1 MVNASM
7 SIRENKQEK
16 INMTESKDFAALP
29 VKDWQ
34 VARSL
39 VEPLYDGQ
47 FLNSGESRLAH
58 SDGMA
63 SILKGLN
70 EDDNLLT
77 AAYLFSVHMYVD
89 NADEWIEKKFG
100 PSVLRLV
107 QDMHRLVVTSERA
120 RSEDKNA
127 KAIYQ
132 PEALRKMLL
141 AMCRDLRVV
150 VLRLASR
157 VQTLRFFSKEKAPS
171 SAAVG
176 YAEET
181 LAIYAPLANRL
192 GLWQLKWELE
202 DLSFRYTHPK
212 EYAEIAEH
220 LAQTHEQ
227 RLKWID
233 EAIALF
239 KKFLDKQGIKAD
251 VSGRPKHIYSIY
263 RKMQRKHLKFEQL
276 FDIDAIRIIVDTV
289 EQCYEVLSL
298 VQENCR
304 TLSKEYDDYIAH
316 PKPNGY
322 QSLHTVVVR
331 QDGRPLEVQIRTH
344 KMHEFAEMG
353 VAAHWRYKENGNSEK
368 TKGGQAE
375 EQRVA
380 WLRQLIA
387 WHSDVEESPETV
399 GAADDNIYV
408 LTPQG
413 RVLELQKGSTPIDF
427 AYHVHTQLGHH
438 CRGARVDGVMVPL
451 NTKLKTGQTVEIIA
465 VKEGGPS
472 RDWANP
478 DSGFVATPRART
490 KVRQWFNAQ
499 QQAEQIA
506 LGRDRLDKELA
517 RLGKT
522 ATKLEILADRL
533 GFENPDALYIAIAKD
548 ELSMRAVEQILAPE
562 QESAEPEFVPR
573 SATKGKSKSNV
584 LVVGMDSMMTQLAR
598 CCHPA
603 PPDEIV
609 GFVTRGKGVTV
620 HRIDCP
626 NVRNLENVAR
636 SRMIDVSWGTS
647 EDAVYPVD
655 IYIVAR
661 DRIGLIKDISEVLVK
676 ENLRQ
681 LGLML
686 LTLGIG
692 SVLGL
697 MLAPVI
703 MRRTRPGFFL
713 LTVLSLQLIGLT
725 VLSMC
730 QELLA
735 VFAVMFSVGLCI
747 GLTDVAMNAQGIAIE
762 RLFYRPVMGALHAGY
777 GIGGALGSAVGA
789 VFASLGI
796 GVTVTFLIPS
806 IVMVFPV
813 LWAVRHALP
822 DVATKGTDRTAASPR
837 IPVAL
842 IVCGL
847 LVFLAFASE
856 GACGE
861 WGGLLLAEEKG
872 AGQGVAAAVYGV
884 FTVCALASRL
894 VSDLLRRSFAVSRIV
909 FSGAVIGLMGMAL
922 VIAAPGVLLPLIG
935 FAVAGLG
942 IGPICPLL
950 YGVAGQVSSLS
961 AARAASVVSV
971 IGYTGLLFCPPLFG
985 FLAHL
990 TTYSTVYEV
999 VSGLLLV
1006 LMLGNWVLFRLSHR
1020 ALKK

>member
-1 MVNASM
+1 M

-89 NADEWIEKKFG
+89 DADEWIEKKFG

-533 GFENPDALYIAIAKD
+533 GFENSDALYIAIAKD

-676 ENLRQ
+676 ENLRVT
-681 LGLML
+681 GMNSMMSK
-686 LTLGIG
+686 GD
-692 SVLGL
+692 VH
-697 MLAPVI
+697 
-703 MRRTRPGFFL
+703 MR
-713 LTVLSLQLIGLT
+713 
-725 VLSMC
+725 
-730 QELLA
+730 
-735 VFAVMFSVGLCI
+735 FSVEIRSAEHLK
-747 GLTDVAMNAQGIAIE
+747 NA
-762 RLFYRPVMGALHAGY
+762 LK
-777 GIGGALGSAVGA
+777 
-789 VFASLGI
+789 
-796 GVTVTFLIPS
+796 
-806 IVMVFPV
+806 
-813 LWAVRHALP
+813 AVRDL
-822 DVATKGTDRTAASPR
+822 KG
-837 IPVAL
+837 I
-842 IVCGL
+842 
-847 LVFLAFASE
+847 
-856 GACGE
+856 
-861 WGGLLLAEEKG
+861 
-872 AGQGVAAAVYGV
+872 
-884 FTVCALASRL
+884 
-894 VSDLLRRSFAVSRIV
+894 
-909 FSGAVIGLMGMAL
+909 
-922 VIAAPGVLLPLIG
+922 
-935 FAVAGLG
+935 
-942 IGPICPLL
+942 
-950 YGVAGQVSSLS
+950 LS
-961 AARAASVVSV
+961 ARRA
-971 IGYTGLLFCPPLFG
+971 
-985 FLAHL
+985 
-990 TTYSTVYEV
+990 
-999 VSGLLLV
+999 
-1006 LMLGNWVLFRLSHR
+1006 
-1020 ALKK
+1020 